1 MIAWISTDENGR
13 ICASTTDERFAIGM
27 TQVEVDDD
35 FDFTRQMDYVYKDG
49 KLTCDNAYTNE
60 QEPARAEHERKLKE
74 DAQLQ
79 IAARMFVRTNSNTL
93 TDKQALAVPL
103 LFDEWSVGVEYE
115 KDHIVR
121 YNDELYRIG
130 QNHTSQEQWIP
141 GSTGTDALYSHIV
154 IGEDGYEEWK
164 RWDGVTGLYGL
175 GQIVRDPDD
184 GQLYKS
190 RISNNTYGPPHDM
203 PDYWELYVK

>member
-60 QEPARAEHERKLKE
+60 QESARAEHERKLKE

-79 IAARMFVRTNSNTL
+79 IAAHMFVRTNSNTL

-154 IGEDGYEEWK
+154 IGEDGYEE
-164 RWDGVTGLYGL
+164 
-175 GQIVRDPDD
+175 
-184 GQLYKS
+184 
-190 RISNNTYGPPHDM
+190 
-203 PDYWELYVK
+203 